1 MGGDPPKGES
11 ENRRHERQ
19 GWKKSQSKE
28 HYWGHCYRQ
37 QETDSASSTHEKHL
51 EHFPE
56 LSIWRTGVFIQPEW
70 GLHPSGNGRNINTTA
85 LPGCTWYTG
94 SANSLLPLLLR
105 TYWGKCKKNRVDT
118 TLRNTSKGRC
128 FWIWKKRST
137 TASTETRGEQSECVQ
152 GPEANAATQNIEHS
166 KKLHMKR
173 CHRLF
178 QRIKGNYPYPDFPQ
192 ILLRASL
199 TKVGIKID
207 QSRKIKSL
215 HILYCGLNKYLIQLY
230 LYRD

>member
-1 MGGDPPKGES
+1 MHLIGNIVIKKAHHYISLRLGSSENTLRQDLGAVIYVEGDPPKGES

-19 GWKKSQSKE
+19 GQKKSQSKE

-56 LSIWRTGVFIQPEW
+56 LSIWKTGVFIQPEW

-94 SANSLLPLLLR
+94 SADSLLPLLLR
-105 TYWGKCKKNRVDT
+105 TYWGKGKKTEWTWLWRTPAREGV
-118 TLRNTSKGRC
+118 SG
-128 FWIWKKRST
+128 FGKKWST

-152 GPEANAATQNIEHS
+152 GPEANAATQNIARSYIWKDVTGFS
-166 KKLHMKR
+166 KE
-173 CHRLF
+173 
-178 QRIKGNYPYPDFPQ
+178 
-192 ILLRASL
+192 
-199 TKVGIKID
+199 
-207 QSRKIKSL
+207 
-215 HILYCGLNKYLIQLY
+215 
-230 LYRD
+230 